1 MIWLRN
7 KMQLGQN
14 TRTVTARLTG
24 GAPCFRIILLPES
37 RTLPQHITDEHN
49 GLSYTLHGDY
59 YFPDLELPEQ
69 QPIGKWGRLH
79 LRHLESNHPGHFQRL
94 LLTGAL
100 NAYLHTVDE
109 QASERFDVL
118 MKGYAQSWGI
128 TEALKAED
136 PIKWVG
142 LMNLARAEA
151 EHNVMTEIICA

>member
-1 MIWLRN
+1 ML
-7 KMQLGQN
+7 QN
-14 TRTVTARLTG
+14 HPA
-24 GAPCFRIILLPES
+24 PES

-69 QPIGKWGRLH
+69 QPIGRWGRLPPPA
-79 LRHLESNHPGHFQRL
+79 PGIEPSGSFSKASAHGR
-94 LLTGAL
+94 TG
-100 NAYLHTVDE
+100 AYLHTVDE
-109 QASERFDVL
+109 QASKRFDVL
-118 MKGYAQSWGI
+118 MTGYAQSWGI